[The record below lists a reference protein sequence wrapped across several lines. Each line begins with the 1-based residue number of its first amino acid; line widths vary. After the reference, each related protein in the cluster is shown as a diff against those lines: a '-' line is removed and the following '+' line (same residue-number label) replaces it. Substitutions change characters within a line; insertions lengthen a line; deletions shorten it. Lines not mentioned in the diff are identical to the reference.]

1 MPEAQGTFT
10 VQGMTCASCVR
21 TIETA
26 VGKLPGVRQASV
38 NLATERLRVVVDP
51 ALVKPADIRGAVEK
65 AGYKIISKP
74 QGGSPG
80 PGGHLKLGIT
90 GMTCASCVGHVTK
103 ALTKVPG
110 VRKASVNLATESAI
124 VDFDPAKVRREHLVV
139 AVQAAGYGVG
149 APGDQ
154 ENETNDEA
162 KVRLRRF
169 VVATIFTA
177 PLLVVAMGH
186 TLGFFTL
193 PYQMLVEFLLATPV
207 MLYSGATFFTGA
219 WKALRRGTANMDT
232 LVATGTGV
240 AYLFSISVAFVPA
253 FHGMGVYYETAAV
266 VVTLILLGKYLEMR
280 SKGKASEAIRRLLE
294 LGAKSARVQRAGQW
308 VDIPLDQVQV
318 GDRLL
323 VKPGEKIPTDGRVLE
338 GNSAID
344 ESMITGESIPV
355 EKKPGS
361 AVIGATVNQNGA
373 LVMQA
378 SKVGSETML
387 AQIVQF
393 VEDAQSAKAPIQRIV
408 DAITAKF
415 VPIVLLVAAL
425 TFLAWFTVGA
435 GLAESMGYSPL
446 TLGLLTSVA
455 ILVIA
460 CPCAM
465 GLATPMAI
473 MVGMGKGAEHGI
485 LIKGAEALEG
495 TRKIDVVV
503 LDKTGTVTQGKPE
516 VTNILVTSGTREAL
530 LATAASVEAT
540 SEHPLAQAVVR
551 YAARQGIPAPR
562 VQGFENVPGQGVRAR
577 LGSEQVRVG
586 KPEWLAQEG
595 VHTSA
600 HAASL
605 QAGRNRGQTIIAV
618 ATGPRLL
625 GWIAIA
631 DTVKPTSA
639 EAIAAFRKRG
649 LKVAMLTGDN
659 RQTAQAIAK
668 QVGIDQVFAEVL
680 PQQKAEVIRKLQA
693 DGLSVA
699 MVGDGVNDAPALVAA
714 NLGIAMGAGSDV
726 AKEAGQVILL
736 RDDLR
741 DAVAALDLS
750 KATLRKIYQNLTW
763 AFGYNVILI
772 PLAAGLFVAWPLFG
786 GPVILHPI
794 LAGAAMALSSVSVVT
809 NSGLLR
815 RWKPA
820 HARSGRAK
828 AKGMAAPRAVA
839 QASPRPTG
847 ATANGMANGAS
858 STESNTEI
866 AQLRGEIARLQLTV
880 ERLQR
885 ESRMRPAGPPARQ
898 NGASDHLPAG
908 EVTVVPLPV
917 SRAQQKAFRP
927 RP

>member
-1 MPEAQGTFT
+1 
-10 VQGMTCASCVR
+10 
-21 TIETA
+21 
-26 VGKLPGVRQASV
+26 
-38 NLATERLRVVVDP
+38 
-51 ALVKPADIRGAVEK
+51 
-65 AGYKIISKP
+65 
-74 QGGSPG
+74 
-80 PGGHLKLGIT
+80 
-90 GMTCASCVGHVTK
+90 
-103 ALTKVPG
+103 
-110 VRKASVNLATESAI
+110 
-124 VDFDPAKVRREHLVV
+124 
-139 AVQAAGYGVG
+139 
-149 APGDQ
+149 
-154 ENETNDEA
+154 
-162 KVRLRRF
+162 
-169 VVATIFTA
+169 
-177 PLLVVAMGH
+177 
-186 TLGFFTL
+186 
-193 PYQMLVEFLLATPV
+193 
-207 MLYSGATFFTGA
+207 
-219 WKALRRGTANMDT
+219 
-232 LVATGTGV
+232 
-240 AYLFSISVAFVPA
+240 
-253 FHGMGVYYETAAV
+253 
-266 VVTLILLGKYLEMR
+266 
-280 SKGKASEAIRRLLE
+280 
-294 LGAKSARVQRAGQW
+294 
-308 VDIPLDQVQV
+308 
-318 GDRLL
+318 
-323 VKPGEKIPTDGRVLE
+323 
-338 GNSAID
+338 
-344 ESMITGESIPV
+344 
-355 EKKPGS
+355 
-361 AVIGATVNQNGA
+361 
-373 LVMQA
+373 
-378 SKVGSETML
+378 
-387 AQIVQF
+387 
-393 VEDAQSAKAPIQRIV
+393 
-408 DAITAKF
+408 
-415 VPIVLLVAAL
+415 
-425 TFLAWFTVGA
+425 
-435 GLAESMGYSPL
+435 
-446 TLGLLTSVA
+446 
-455 ILVIA
+455 
-460 CPCAM
+460 
-465 GLATPMAI
+465 
-473 MVGMGKGAEHGI
+473 
-485 LIKGAEALEG
+485 
-495 TRKIDVVV
+495 
-503 LDKTGTVTQGKPE
+503 VTQGKPE
-516 VTNILVTSGTREAL
+516 VTNILVISGTREAL

-577 LGSEQVRVG
+577 LGAEQVRVG

-605 QAGRNRGQTIIAV
+605 QAGRNRGQTIIGV

-625 GWIAIA
+625 GWMAIA

-714 NLGIAMGAGSDV
+714 DLGIAMGAGSDV

-820 HARSGRAK
+820 HARSVRAK
-828 AKGMAAPRAVA
+828 ANGMAASRAVA
-839 QASPRPTG
+839 QVSSRSNG
-847 ATANGMANGAS
+847 AVANGAS
-858 STESNTEI
+858 PTESNAEI
-866 AQLRGEIARLQLTV
+866 ARLRSEIARLQQTV
-880 ERLQR
+880 ERLQS

-908 EVTVVPLPV
+908 EVTVVPLPF
-917 SRAQQKAFRP
+917 SRAQQKVFRP